1 MATIWVKMKIAHAL
15 KKVLIKCS
23 PLQKNKF
30 SQLQKDIFPVL
41 SSISYSGCDVCFL
54 LEIVATHNSV
64 LLRWFVD
71 KDGSNYQECGKTE
84 KGSSCQSPNKYTPVK
99 KKKKGKVH
107 SLRNAYIKV
116 QVCKQATFFNL
127 KPCLENCSLTACVEV
142 KAQDQWRPVGLDSM
156 EPFITAKWFYI
167 YRSNMDVSTCTEP
180 ECVLQEKTNTFN
192 VNVAVCSGWHNFT
205 TLLLTVWGWGV
216 SSFSGFLFHQS
227 NFLCFS
233 FINEQPPHF
242 HNEDFGLFIK
252 YLSRR
257 GKTLVLMVNFD

>member
-1 MATIWVKMKIAHAL
+1 M
-15 KKVLIKCS
+15 
-23 PLQKNKF
+23 
-30 SQLQKDIFPVL
+30 
-41 SSISYSGCDVCFL
+41 
-54 LEIVATHNSV
+54 
-64 LLRWFVD
+64 
-71 KDGSNYQECGKTE
+71 
-84 KGSSCQSPNKYTPVK
+84 
-99 KKKKGKVH
+99 H

-205 TLLLTVWGWGV
+205 TLLLTVWGWGGIFIQWFLISPVQFSLLQFHKWATATFSQWRLRPLHQVPEQERKNIGFNGKLWLKV
-216 SSFSGFLFHQS
+216 SMWTEYCSPWQHHPRYFGAYCEPSPESRHKYQHKHFQHQ
-227 NFLCFS
+227 
-233 FINEQPPHF
+233 
-242 HNEDFGLFIK
+242 
-252 YLSRR
+252 
-257 GKTLVLMVNFD
+257 TL